1 MSRKPVPVTVLS
13 AFRTST
19 PAFSTH
25 RRRIGQA
32 VAMAC
37 MASPALVLAQTH
49 AAAPEAALQT
59 VVVSADLERGMTQD
73 APAAVGSRLGLSLRQ
88 TPASVEVI
96 GQDLIQQRGARTLEE
111 AMRGAVGISVGGSP
125 SSPGLASTRGFNGGF
140 VTYLFDGVR
149 ISTPTMSS
157 RPQDS
162 WNYARIEV
170 LKGPASVLYG
180 EGGIGG
186 AVNFVSKQPDRS
198 NPGSEALISYGS
210 FNTSRAAIG
219 NGGALGE
226 TAAYRFDLSHQQ
238 SDGHVD
244 RGGQQLDH
252 LTTGLAFELAPR
264 IKLDLS
270 LDYLRDDVEAYNGT
284 PLVSGVFAAGNA
296 TSVVRT
302 SDGRVIDRRM
312 AKRNYNVADAR
323 MDSDSLSTRARLNWQ
338 LSDAWILRNDFSYY
352 NAHRRWRNAEQAV
365 FNKSSGMIDRDQV
378 DVGHDH
384 EVWGNRLDLSHEG
397 KVAGMGNRFVAGLE
411 YTHTDFST
419 ERRFSNGLVAAPVD
433 PLNPLVGFYNSDP
446 ALMLG
451 GGNRTDMTA
460 TIPVTSMFVEDALKL
475 SAQFTLVTGLRHD
488 RIRLERTIA
497 DLNTGANSAF
507 TKNYSANSV
516 RLGAVYD
523 LSKATALY
531 AQIADAAAAA
541 GTSNLLLLSAANAK
555 YPLTRGRQVE
565 LGVKQSLPDARLEW
579 TAAVYQIEQ
588 SNILSRDAVI
598 PTLTVNNGQVSSQG
612 MELSAAW
619 RATRQFSLSGNLAVL
634 KAQFDTLVEAG
645 GVSRIGNVPTNVPE
659 RTANLWADYR
669 FAGLPLSAGASLSH
683 VGAMYTDNANT
694 VRINGYTLADAY
706 LGYRL
711 PKALVTLRVRNLG
724 DKLYATWSG
733 PSAANQLILG
743 SPRSVDLTVKFDF

>member
-1 MSRKPVPVTVLS
+1 MSRTLIPVTALS
-13 AFRTST
+13 GLHAST
-19 PAFSTH
+19 PPFSA
-25 RRRIGQA
+25 RRRAIAQA

-37 MASPALVLAQTH
+37 AVSPALVQAQTS
-49 AAAPEAALQT
+49 AAQPEPVLEQ
-59 VVVSADLERGMTQD
+59 VVIRADAERGLTLG

-111 AMRGAVGISVGGSP
+111 AMRGAVGISVGGNP
-125 SSPGLASTRGFNGGF
+125 TSPGLASTRGFNGGF
-140 VTYLFDGVR
+140 LTYLFDGVR

-162 WNYARIEV
+162 WNYERIEV

-186 AVNFVSKQPDRS
+186 AVNFVSKQPDRR
-198 NPGSEALISYGS
+198 NPGSEALLSYGS
-210 FNTSRAAIG
+210 FNTSRAAVG

-226 TAAYRFDLSHQQ
+226 NAAYRFDVSHQQ

-244 RGGQQLDH
+244 RAGQKLDH

-270 LDYLRDDVEAYNGT
+270 LDYLRDDVEAYSGT
-284 PLVSGVFAAGNA
+284 PLVAASFAGGNA
-296 TSVVRT
+296 TSVVST

-312 AKRNYNVADAR
+312 ANRNYNVADAR
-323 MDSDSLSTRARLNWQ
+323 MDSDSLSTRARLHWQ
-338 LSDAWILRNDFSYY
+338 LSDAWKLRNEFSYY
-352 NAHRRWRNAEQAV
+352 SADRRWRNAEQAV
-365 FNKSSGMIDRDQV
+365 FNNTSGMIDRDQV

-384 EVWGNRLDLSHEG
+384 EVWGNRLDLTHEG
-397 KVAGMGNRFVAGLE
+397 TLAGMGNRFVAGLE

-419 ERRFSNGLVAAPVD
+419 QRRFSNGLVAAPVD
-433 PLNPLVGFYNSDP
+433 PLNPLIGLYNNDP
-446 ALMLG
+446 ALTVG
-451 GGNRTDMTA
+451 AGNRTDMTA
-460 TIPVTSMFVEDALKL
+460 RIPVTSIFVEDALKL
-475 SAQFTLVTGLRHD
+475 TGQFTLVAGLRHD
-488 RIRLERTIA
+488 RIRLDRTIA
-497 DLNTGANSAF
+497 DLNTGANTAF

-531 AQIADAAAAA
+531 AQVADAAAAV

-555 YPLTRGRQVE
+555 YPLTRGRQLEV
-565 LGVKQSLPDARLEW
+565 GIKQSLPEARLDW

-588 SNILSRDAVI
+588 SNILSRDSAT
-598 PTLTVNNGQVSSQG
+598 PTLTVNNGKVSSHG
-612 MELSAAW
+612 IELSTAW
-619 RATRQFSLSGNLAVL
+619 RATRQFTLSGNLAVL

-645 GVSRIGNVPTNVPE
+645 GASRIGNVPTNVPE

-669 FAGLPLSAGASLSH
+669 FAGLPLSAGVSLGH

-694 VRINGYTLADAY
+694 VRISGYTLADAY

-711 PKALVTLRVRNLG
+711 PHALVTLRARNLG

-733 PSAANQLILG
+733 ASASNQVILG